1 MYEIKISVDAGLLDV
16 EKDGVRVLR
25 PNDDAS
31 LIELDAFLGVIQGS
45 LDPDSGNNLFL
56 EKFDELLDHVKS
68 HSATKSVSVT
78 VTTTKSGDGL
88 IHKFHLS
95 SE

>member
-45 LDPDSGNNLFL
+45 LDPDSGKNQVRTISFSKNLMSCL
-56 EKFDELLDHVKS
+56 IMSSHTPQQSLCRLL
-68 HSATKSVSVT
+68 
-78 VTTTKSGDGL
+78 
-88 IHKFHLS
+88 
-95 SE
+95 